1 MGSLKLVTTG
11 EKPIKVGKQ
20 QIIFDVEGE
29 TFKIKIGEDLDL
41 EEVYTVLLSAIVYLE
56 DLALG
61 MVAHPE
67 SKELH

>member
-1 MGSLKLVTTG
+1 MSKHI
-11 EKPIKVGKQ
+11 EKN
-20 QIIFDVEGE
+20 QILFNVEGE

-41 EEVYTVLLSAIVYLE
+41 EEVYTILLSALVYLE
-56 DLALG
+56 DLAMG

>member
-1 MGSLKLVTTG
+1 MVQTG
-11 EKPIKVGKQ
+11 VKHIDKN
-20 QIIFDVEGE
+20 QILFNVEGD

-41 EEVYTVLLSAIVYLE
+41 EEVYTVLVSAVVHLE
-56 DLALG
+56 ELALG

>member
-1 MGSLKLVTTG
+1 MTVTNVQ
-11 EKPIKVGKQ
+11 KN
-20 QIIFDVEGE
+20 QILFNVEGD

-41 EEVYTVLLSAIVYLE
+41 EEVYTILLSALVYLE
-56 DLALG
+56 DLAMG

>member
-1 MGSLKLVTTG
+1 MQTG
-11 EKPIKVGKQ
+11 VKHIEKN
-20 QIIFDVEGE
+20 QILFNVEGD

-41 EEVYTVLLSAIVYLE
+41 EEVYTILLSALVYLE
-56 DLALG
+56 DLAMG

>member
-1 MGSLKLVTTG
+1 VQTG
-11 EKPIKVGKQ
+11 VKHIEKN
-20 QIIFDVEGE
+20 QILFNVEGE

-41 EEVYTVLLSAIVYLE
+41 EEVYTILLSALVYLE
-56 DLALG
+56 DLAMG

>member
-1 MGSLKLVTTG
+1 MSKIID
-11 EKPIKVGKQ
+11 KN
-20 QIIFDVEGE
+20 QILFNVEGD

-41 EEVYTVLLSAIVYLE
+41 EEVYTILLSALVYLE
-56 DLALG
+56 DLAMG

>member
-1 MGSLKLVTTG
+1 MVQTG
-11 EKPIKVGKQ
+11 DRRIEKN

-29 TFKIKIGEDLDL
+29 TFKIRIGEDLDL
-41 EEVYTVLLSAIVYLE
+41 EETYTILLSALVYLE
-56 DLALG
+56 DLAMG

>member
-1 MGSLKLVTTG
+1 MQTG
-11 EKPIKVGKQ
+11 DRHIEKN

-29 TFKIKIGEDLDL
+29 TFKIRIGEDLDL
-41 EEVYTVLLSAIVYLE
+41 EETYTILLSALVYLE
-56 DLALG
+56 DLAMG

>member
-1 MGSLKLVTTG
+1 MQTG
-11 EKPIKVGKQ
+11 VKHIDKN
-20 QIIFDVEGE
+20 QILFNVEGE

-41 EEVYTVLLSAIVYLE
+41 EEVYTILLSALVYLE
-56 DLALG
+56 DLAMG

>member
-1 MGSLKLVTTG
+1 MTVT
-11 EKPIKVGKQ
+11 EVGKN
-20 QIIFDVEGE
+20 QILFNVEGE

-41 EEVYTVLLSAIVYLE
+41 EEVYTILLSALVYLE
-56 DLALG
+56 DLAMG

>member
-1 MGSLKLVTTG
+1 MVQTG
-11 EKPIKVGKQ
+11 DRRIEKN

-29 TFKIKIGEDLDL
+29 TFKIRIGEDLDL
-41 EEVYTVLLSAIVYLE
+41 EEVYTILLSALVYLE
-56 DLALG
+56 DLAMG

>member
-1 MGSLKLVTTG
+1 VQTG
-11 EKPIKVGKQ
+11 VKHTKVGKQ
-20 QIIFDVEGE
+20 QIIFDVEGD

-41 EEVYTVLLSAIVYLE
+41 EEVYTVLVSAVVHLE
-56 DLALG
+56 ELALG

>member
-1 MGSLKLVTTG
+1 MVTTG
-11 EKPIKVGKQ
+11 VKHIDKN
-20 QIIFDVEGE
+20 QILFSVEGE

-41 EEVYTVLLSAIVYLE
+41 EEVYTILLSALVYLE
-56 DLALG
+56 DLAMG

>member
-1 MGSLKLVTTG
+1 MAKTG
-11 EKPIKVGKQ
+11 DKHIENN
-20 QIIFDVEGE
+20 QIIFDVEGD

-41 EEVYTVLLSAIVYLE
+41 EEVYIVLVSAVVHLE
-56 DLALG
+56 ELAMG

>member
-1 MGSLKLVTTG
+1 MVTTG
-11 EKPIKVGKQ
+11 VKHTDKN

-29 TFKIKIGEDLDL
+29 HFKVKIVGEMTL
-41 EEVYTVLLSAIVYLE
+41 EEIYTVLVSAVLHLE
-56 DLALG
+56 EMALG